1 MDDRTDVTMAATDR
15 TSFILICVPVT
26 TDQAMTRAAEQ
37 QEGVSGTVEAA
48 AAAAGAAADKDST
61 AL

>member
-1 MDDRTDVTMAATDR
+1 MAATDR